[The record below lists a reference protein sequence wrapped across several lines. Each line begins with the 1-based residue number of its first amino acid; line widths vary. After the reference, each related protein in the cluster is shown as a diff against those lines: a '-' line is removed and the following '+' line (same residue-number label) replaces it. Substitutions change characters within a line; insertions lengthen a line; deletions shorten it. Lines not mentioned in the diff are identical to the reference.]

1 MGNKARSID
10 RAFYFFGYTTFI
22 SLCTFIQVKNK
33 TVGVA
38 RQQLHFLCSDK
49 ENEESFALRWALLAR
64 KCGSIN
70 SGSPSRLRVYT
81 SLAES
86 EALEV
91 LSPSGALSTQIIIAN
106 PLIKAIP

>member
-1 MGNKARSID
+1 M
-10 RAFYFFGYTTFI
+10 
-22 SLCTFIQVKNK
+22 SL
-33 TVGVA
+33 
-38 RQQLHFLCSDK
+38 D
-49 ENEESFALRWALLAR
+49 SFVTYVLDLYIALRWALLAR

-91 LSPSGALSTQIIIAN
+91 LSPSGALITQIIFAN